1 MKGLMGRKVG
11 MTQVFDELGNVIPVT
26 VIAVETN
33 QVTQIKTKEKE
44 GYTAVQIAFSTTK
57 ENRTIKP
64 AKGHFDKA
72 GVGYRKYLREIKVKD
87 PSGYQVGQELNADVF
102 VAGDKVD
109 ITGTSKGKGFQG
121 VIKRHNQSRGPM
133 SHGSHY
139 HRNPGSM
146 GGSSSP
152 SRVFKGKKLPGQM
165 GSVRVTM
172 QNLEVVRVDAERN
185 AILVKGAVPGPKK
198 GMVFVKEAR
207 KTQEK

>member
-1 MKGLMGRKVG
+1 MKALMGRKVG

-72 GVGYRKYLREIKVKD
+72 GVAYRKYLRELKVKD
-87 PSGYQVGQELNADVF
+87 PSTYTVGQELNADVF

-133 SHGSHY
+133 THGSHY

-146 GGSSSP
+146 GASSSP

-198 GMVFVKEAR
+198 GMVFMKEAR